1 MKNYAVP
8 ALVIAVL
15 AAFALT
21 AAAQSESTTASALK
35 EALRIATERAVQ
47 STSQTNGFLD
57 NPKIRIP
64 LPGKLTGMATA
75 LRGIGMGAQVDELE
89 ASMNHAAE
97 KASAEATPVFV
108 DAISQM
114 SFKDATGI
122 LQGGDTAATV
132 YFEKKTTDPLRAKFS
147 PIVGD
152 AMKDVGVTK
161 IYDQLIGQYTK
172 AVPFAS
178 APKLD
183 LNGYVTGETLAGLF
197 TVVGEEE
204 KKIRTNPTA
213 RATDLLKQVFG
224 GR

>member
-1 MKNYAVP
+1 MQTP
-8 ALVIAVL
+8 AFPAAVIAAL
-15 AAFALT
+15 AVFALGAAPLTEST
-21 AAAQSESTTASALK
+21 AASGLK
-35 EALRIATERAVQ
+35 DALRVATERAVQ

-64 LPGKLTGMATA
+64 LPGKLDTLATA
-75 LRGIGMGAQVDELE
+75 LRGIGMGSQVDELE
-89 ASMNHAAE
+89 TSMNHAAE

-114 SFKDATGI
+114 SFKDATAI
-122 LQGGDTAATV
+122 LKGNDTAATQ
-132 YFEKKTTDPLRAKFS
+132 YFEKKTTDPLRTKFS
-147 PIVGD
+147 PIVGE

-161 IYDQLIGQYTK
+161 LYDELVGQYTK
-172 AVPFAS
+172 SVPFAS
-178 APKLD
+178 APSLD
-183 LNGYVTGETLAGLF
+183 LNAYVTDKTLSGLF

-224 GR
+224 GL

>member
-1 MKNYAVP
+1 MKNHALSVAVV
-8 ALVIAVL
+8 ATLAV
-15 AAFALT
+15 FALG
-21 AAAQSESTTASALK
+21 ASPVSESTAASGLKDALK
-35 EALRIATERAVQ
+35 VATERAVQ
-47 STSQTNGFLD
+47 TTSQTNGFLD

-64 LPGKLTGMATA
+64 LPGKLETVATA
-75 LRGIGMGAQVDELE
+75 LRGMGMGAQVDELE
-89 ASMNHAAE
+89 TSMNHAAE

-114 SFKDATGI
+114 SFKDASAI
-122 LQGGDTAATV
+122 LQGNDTAATQ
-132 YFEKKTTDPLRAKFS
+132 YFEKKTTDPLRTKFS

-161 IYDQLIGQYTK
+161 LYEQLVGQYTK
-172 AVPFAS
+172 SVPFAS

-183 LNGYVTGETLAGLF
+183 LNGYVTDETLQGLF

-204 KKIRTNPTA
+204 KKIRTNPAA

>member
-1 MKNYAVP
+1 MRNL
-8 ALVIAVL
+8 ALVL
-15 AAFALT
+15 AALVLI
-21 AAAQSESTTASALK
+21 AAAPLTDSTTASGLK
-35 EALRIATERAVQ
+35 EALKVATERAVKT
-47 STSQTNGFLD
+47 TSQTNGFLD

-64 LPGKLTGMATA
+64 LPGQLEGVATA
-75 LRGIGMGAQVDELE
+75 LRGIGLGAQVDELE
-89 ASMNHAAE
+89 TSMNHAAE

-114 SFKDATGI
+114 SFKDASGV
-122 LQGGDTAATV
+122 LQGGDTAATQ
-132 YFEKKTTDPLRAKFS
+132 YFEKKTTDPLRTKFS
-147 PIVGD
+147 PIVGE

-161 IYDQLIGQYTK
+161 LYDQLVGQYTK

-183 LNGYVTGETLAGLF
+183 LNGYVTDQTLKGLF

-224 GR
+224 AR

>member
-1 MKNYAVP
+1 MKSPAVP
-8 ALVIAVL
+8 VAVIAL
-15 AAFALT
+15 LSAFALG

-35 EALRIATERAVQ
+35 DALRIATERAVQ
-47 STSQTNGFLD
+47 ATSQTNGFLD
-57 NPKIRIP
+57 NPRIRIP
-64 LPGKLTGMATA
+64 LPGKLQGMASA
-75 LRGIGMGAQVDELE
+75 LRGIGLRAQVDELE
-89 ASMNHAAE
+89 TSMNHAAE
-97 KASAEATPVFV
+97 KASGEATPVFV

-114 SFKDATGI
+114 TFKDATGI
-122 LQGGDTAATV
+122 LQGNDTAATV
-132 YFEKKTTDPLRAKFS
+132 YFEKKTSEPLRAKFS

-161 IYDQLIGQYTK
+161 IYDQLVGQYTK

-183 LNGYVTGETLAGLF
+183 LNGYVTDQTLAGLF